1 MKRMVRYSPAPD
13 ESRPSVNAHLVTPRT
28 RELSESDLSTELERV
43 KRQHR
48 GAKLAIAEAE
58 HEKDKIVLQQKR
70 VEIGIAK
77 VNLESTKQDFLAA
90 AHKLVEKR
98 ARTAI
103 ASDNAHSAIA
113 EWGMNQD
120 SIRERIQGLHL
131 SVQEAQHKNQEK
143 KEDLQLR
150 GTPVRLFG

>member
-13 ESRPSVNAHLVTPRT
+13 ESLSSVNAHLVMPRT
-28 RELSESDLSTELERV
+28 RELSESEFSTELERV
-43 KRQHR
+43 KRQQR
-48 GAKLAIAEAE
+48 GVKLAISEAE
-58 HEKDKIVLQQKR
+58 HEKDRIVLQQKR
-70 VEIGIAK
+70 VEVGIAK
-77 VNLESTKQDFLAA
+77 VNLESTQQDFLVA

-103 ASDNAHSAIA
+103 ASDNARSAVA
-113 EWGMNQD
+113 EWGINQD

-143 KEDLQLR
+143 QDDLQLK
-150 GTPVRLFG
+150 GMPARLLR